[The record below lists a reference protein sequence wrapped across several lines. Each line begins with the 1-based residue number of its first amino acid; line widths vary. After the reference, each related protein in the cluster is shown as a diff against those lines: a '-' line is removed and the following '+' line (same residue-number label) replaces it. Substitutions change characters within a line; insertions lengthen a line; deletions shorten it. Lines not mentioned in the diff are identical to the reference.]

1 MKFGAVYCIY
11 DDHEYLETSLDSIKK
26 YLNKVLFLISDVP
39 WNGKVA
45 DNSETIK
52 KIKELC
58 SKNKNFELIQ
68 GHWENEIDQR
78 NFGLSRFFAEN
89 IDIAVII
96 DSDEIYHEL
105 HFVNILNFIQQNP
118 QFAAFHIEWN
128 TYWKKSYHRI
138 HPREYYKPV
147 IAVKV
152 SSFLFD
158 HIRAGTTAIIRTPL
172 AILKTQG
179 EYNYVLISPEIAF
192 CYHLSYARTD
202 EHMKRKLE
210 TNSHAPEFIKD
221 WYDKVWNRWQFQM
234 RNLHPVTPQQ
244 YQIAVEENITT
255 LPAALQLHIKKERMI
270 VKGHRRLCS
279 IIVLNWN
286 SCELLKRCIQLII
299 DTTTNYEL
307 IVVDNGSTKDDS
319 VEYINSIVCKKVFNK
334 ENLGFAGGVNSGL
347 KVKAKNSDV
356 CLLNVDAEVQQGWLE
371 NLYETLMKYP
381 TCGLVG
387 PLGNEV
393 ASGYQK
399 EGYVE
404 EDTEVAN
411 LHGFC
416 MLIMKEV
423 YDKIGLFDERFKL
436 GGYDDNDYGMRTL
449 IAGWTLYLSAKS
461 LVRHKAHQVFKL
473 NGLDYLDIDPI
484 NNEVFKNKIYNIL
497 LNYSKIFDLYQ
508 YEDLARF
515 VKLKI

>member
-1 MKFGAVYCIY
+1 
-11 DDHEYLETSLDSIKK
+11 
-26 YLNKVLFLISDVP
+26 
-39 WNGKVA
+39 
-45 DNSETIK
+45 
-52 KIKELC
+52 
-58 SKNKNFELIQ
+58 
-68 GHWENEIDQR
+68 
-78 NFGLSRFFAEN
+78 
-89 IDIAVII
+89 
-96 DSDEIYHEL
+96 
-105 HFVNILNFIQQNP
+105 
-118 QFAAFHIEWN
+118 
-128 TYWKKSYHRI
+128 
-138 HPREYYKPV
+138 
-147 IAVKV
+147 
-152 SSFLFD
+152 
-158 HIRAGTTAIIRTPL
+158 
-172 AILKTQG
+172 
-179 EYNYVLISPEIAF
+179 
-192 CYHLSYARTD
+192 
-202 EHMKRKLE
+202 MKRKLE